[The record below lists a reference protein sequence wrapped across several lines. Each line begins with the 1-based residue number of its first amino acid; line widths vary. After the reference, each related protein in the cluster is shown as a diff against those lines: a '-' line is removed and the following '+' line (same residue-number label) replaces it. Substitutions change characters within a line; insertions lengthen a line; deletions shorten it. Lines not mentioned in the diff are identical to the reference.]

1 MKSKQ
6 VVYDCATGQTRI
18 EEVEVEEIIEDLPII
33 QEPTLE
39 EKIMALEKRNQAQDI
54 EIGLNQDAINFML
67 FAPTT
72 MSVNDES
79 KNSKGVNTMAAYL
92 ANQILKGRLDYTL
105 VVGRYG
111 EFKEDI
117 DTILISEG
125 KQDLIK

>member
-1 MKSKQ
+1 MSQKEQ
-6 VVYDCATGQTRI
+6 
-18 EEVEVEEIIEDLPII
+18 II
-33 QEPTLE
+33 TLE
-39 EKIMALEKRNQAQDI
+39 QENEQLIAQNEVQDI
-54 EIGLNQDAINFML
+54 DISLNQDAINFML
-67 FAPTT
+67 FAPAT
-72 MSVNDES
+72 MALAEHT
-79 KNSKGVNTMAAYL
+79 KGVNTMAAYL

>member
-33 QEPTLE
+33 QESTLE

-67 FAPTT
+67 FAPAT
-72 MSVNDES
+72 MALAEHT
-79 KNSKGVNTMAAYL
+79 KGVNAMAAYL

-105 VVGRYG
+105 VVSRYG